1 VTAHEL
7 SSCLGISI
15 GIGVEAKGDGGG
27 GKGLFCEAYE
37 FAFSP
42 ILNLDF
48 GAVKS
53 SVVISHFLMKLVVFL
68 NGLHVH
74 VIDG

>member
-1 VTAHEL
+1 MN
-7 SSCLGISI
+7 SG
-15 GIGVEAKGDGGG
+15 
-27 GKGLFCEAYE
+27 
-37 FAFSP
+37 
-42 ILNLDF
+42 F

-74 VIDG
+74 VIDVWWIFRVLICINVVSVVEKIYRTFF